1 MLLALPIFALFL
13 TLVVLFLHLNP
24 RKNVSL
30 HHPPPGPKGFPFIGN
45 LHQFDP
51 SKPHVYFANLAKTYG
66 PILSLRFG
74 HVPIV
79 VVQSAK
85 LAKEILQTQDL
96 NFCSRPLMMGMQKLS
111 YNGLDIAF
119 APYGEYFREVKKL
132 SVVYLLSSRRV
143 ESFAH
148 IRQEEVLRMIQKIS
162 SLSRS
167 SQIVNLTELLMSF
180 ARSNICRTAFGKRYE
195 DDDNLGKR
203 FHKLLNEVEAMFTIV
218 FFGDYFPF
226 LGWLDKLTGKFS
238 KLDKIFKECD
248 AFYEEIINDHL
259 DPNRPK
265 TNEGEDLVDVLLHIK
280 KDRSFHLTKE
290 HIKAVLMNIFVAG
303 TDTSSAMVEWAM
315 TELMQ
320 NSNSMKKVQKE
331 LRTVAGNKGFL
342 NNADL
347 MELSYFKAVV
357 KETLRLHPA
366 APLLI
371 VRETIQKSIIEGY
384 DILPKT
390 HVYVNAWAIGRDS
403 NSWKDPEKFFP
414 ERFLGTSI
422 DFKGNDFQLI
432 PFGGGRRICP
442 GMLLGHTNMELAL
455 ANLLYSFDW
464 ELPSDLKKTH
474 MNTDTLPGITM
485 HKKHPI
491 RLFAKEFQ

>member
-1 MLLALPIFALFL
+1 MLLALPILALIL
-13 TLVVLFLHLNP
+13 TILVFFLHLKP
-24 RKNVSL
+24 RKNVPL
-30 HHPPPGPKGFPFIGN
+30 HHPPPGPKEFPFIGN
-45 LHQFDP
+45 LHQFNP
-51 SKPHVYFANLAKTYG
+51 SKPHIYLANLAKTYG
-66 PILSLRFG
+66 PILSLKYGR
-74 HVPIV
+74 VPIV

-167 SQIVNLTELLMSF
+167 SSSNIVNLTELLMSF
-180 ARSNICRTAFGKRYE
+180 ARSNICRTAFGKR
-195 DDDNLGKR
+195 
-203 FHKLLNEVEAMFTIV
+203 
-218 FFGDYFPF
+218 
-226 LGWLDKLTGKFS
+226 
-238 KLDKIFKECD
+238 
-248 AFYEEIINDHL
+248 
-259 DPNRPK
+259 PK
-265 TNEGEDLVDVLLHIK
+265 SHEGEDLVDVLLHIK

-303 TDTSSAMVEWAM
+303 TDTSSTMVEWAM

-331 LRTVAGNKGFL
+331 LRNAAGNKGFL

-347 MELSYFKAVV
+347 MELSYFKAIV
-357 KETLRLHPA
+357 KETFRLHPA

-371 VRETIQKSIIEGY
+371 VRETIQKSIVDGY

-390 HVYVNAWAIGRDS
+390 HVYVNAWAIGRDP
-403 NSWKDPEKFFP
+403 NSWKDPEKFIP
-414 ERFLGTSI
+414 ERFVGSSI

-432 PFGGGRRICP
+432 PFGGGRRTCP
-442 GMLLGHTNMELAL
+442 GLLLGHSIMELAL

-464 ELPSDLKKTH
+464 ELPTHLKKTH

-485 HKKHPI
+485 HKKYPI
-491 RLFAKEFQ
+491 RLLAKQYQ

>member
-1 MLLALPIFALFL
+1 
-13 TLVVLFLHLNP
+13 
-24 RKNVSL
+24 
-30 HHPPPGPKGFPFIGN
+30 
-45 LHQFDP
+45 
-51 SKPHVYFANLAKTYG
+51 
-66 PILSLRFG
+66 
-74 HVPIV
+74 
-79 VVQSAK
+79 
-85 LAKEILQTQDL
+85 
-96 NFCSRPLMMGMQKLS
+96 
-111 YNGLDIAF
+111 
-119 APYGEYFREVKKL
+119 
-132 SVVYLLSSRRV
+132 
-143 ESFAH
+143 
-148 IRQEEVLRMIQKIS
+148 MI
-162 SLSRS
+162 
-167 SQIVNLTELLMSF
+167 
-180 ARSNICRTAFGKRYE
+180 
-195 DDDNLGKR
+195 
-203 FHKLLNEVEAMFTIV
+203 
-218 FFGDYFPF
+218 
-226 LGWLDKLTGKFS
+226 
-238 KLDKIFKECD
+238 
-248 AFYEEIINDHL
+248 
-259 DPNRPK
+259 
-265 TNEGEDLVDVLLHIK
+265 
-280 KDRSFHLTKE
+280 
-290 HIKAVLMNIFVAG
+290 
-303 TDTSSAMVEWAM
+303 
-315 TELMQ
+315 
-320 NSNSMKKVQKE
+320 KVQKE